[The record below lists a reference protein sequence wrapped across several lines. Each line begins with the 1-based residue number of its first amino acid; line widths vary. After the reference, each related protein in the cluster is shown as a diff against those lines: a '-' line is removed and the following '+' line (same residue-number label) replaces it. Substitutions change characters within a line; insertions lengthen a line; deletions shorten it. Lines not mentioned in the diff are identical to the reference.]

1 MSTTLQWPRRLAAA
15 TLLALAWPSH
25 AQIPVTDGASIAA
38 RAAQH
43 AESLAKYLEQIA
55 TLKAQLESAH
65 RQYEAITGARNLG
78 DILNN
83 PAIRNSIPADVRG
96 VLRRGE
102 SSMGSIQHSID
113 RIRNDERLTGN
124 YAADSQALSRRVED
138 LGLRS
143 QALLEQAQEGIGD
156 RMQQLDQLQQQINLA
171 TDPKAISD
179 LQARLQVEQAN
190 IQADQIRAD
199 LLSRQ
204 IEAERALIERQ
215 SAKLARQS
223 SLSVDAIRA
232 PLPHIQ

>member
-1 MSTTLQWPRRLAAA
+1 MKPTLKWLQSLAAA
-15 TLLALAWPSH
+15 ALVCLSIPAH
-25 AQIPVTDGASIAA
+25 GQIPVTDGASITA

-83 PAIRNSIPADVRG
+83 PTIRNSIPADVRV

-102 SSMGSIQHSID
+102 SSIGSIQHSVN
-113 RIRNDERLTGN
+113 RIRDEERLTGN
-124 YAADSQALSRRVED
+124 YAVDSQALSRRVED

-156 RMQQLDQLQQQINLA
+156 RMLQLDQLQQQINLA

-204 IEAERALIERQ
+204 LEAEKVLIEQQ
-215 SAKLARQS
+215 SAQLVRQS

-232 PLPHIQ
+232 PIPDIR